1 MSHFEEKEGYF
12 MKLDEAIQHCEEKAC
27 ENNQCSKEH
36 KQLAEWLKELKQIQ
50 QEFDR
55 YKKYVMYFAGKDKVN
70 DIRLAMQDR
79 ELD

>member
-1 MSHFEEKEGYF
+1 MRDIQDIKKGMKSKNQDDWITFDEINWVIEQAEELE
-12 MKLDEAIQHCEEKAC
+12 
-27 ENNQCSKEH
+27 
-36 KQLAEWLKELKQIQ
+36 
-50 QEFDR
+50 R

>member
-1 MSHFEEKEGYF
+1 MNETNVEKLQRIKKETETLWKVSPNFQWLIEQAEEFE
-12 MKLDEAIQHCEEKAC
+12 
-27 ENNQCSKEH
+27 
-36 KQLAEWLKELKQIQ
+36 
-50 QEFDR
+50 R